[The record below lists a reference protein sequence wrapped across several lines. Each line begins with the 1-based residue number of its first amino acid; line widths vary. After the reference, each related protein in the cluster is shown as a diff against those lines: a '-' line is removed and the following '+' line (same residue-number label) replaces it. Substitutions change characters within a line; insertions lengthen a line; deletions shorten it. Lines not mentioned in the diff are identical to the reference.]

1 MAIRSGKRKKELN
14 QKQKIFV
21 EEYLISRNATQA
33 AKAAGYSVK
42 TAYAIGHKLLKV
54 AEIKAEIEK
63 RDELQL
69 EKSKVRAA
77 MAGLTRE
84 RWLQELQLIALSNMD
99 NFAVI
104 EELEETRGRRG
115 RSYPIQ
121 TVRAIATKDRHKN
134 LGRVIKK
141 ISETK
146 NGIGIELHSKQS
158 ALELL
163 GKHYGWLK
171 NEVELTTPNSVQ
183 INLTMPSNGREVDDD
198 NKE

>member
-1 MAIRSGKRKKELN
+1 MANIPKSPILN
-14 QKQKIFV
+14 QRQKLFL
-21 EEYLISRNATQA
+21 EEYIRTRNATA
-33 AKAAGYSVK
+33 SAKAAGYSKK
-42 TAYAIGHKLLKV
+42 TAYVQGHALLKHPQ
-54 AEIKAEIEK
+54 IKAEIQK

-69 EKSKVRAA
+69 EKSRKKAEAVEF
-77 MAGLTRE
+77 TRE
-84 RWLQELQLIALSNMD
+84 RWLQELRLIALSNMD

-104 EELEETRGRRG
+104 EELENARGVRGRKY
-115 RSYPIQ
+115 SVQ
-121 TVRAIATKDRHKN
+121 TVRPILTKDRHKS

-171 NEVELTTPNSVQ
+171 SEVELTTPNQVN
-183 INLTMPSNGREVDDD
+183 INLTMPSNGREIKDD
-198 NKE
+198 NEE